1 MNGFNF
7 EKEKS
12 KAVRA
17 LTENGLEISQAEIVA
32 DCFATADLYGVTS
45 HGCAVLPAHIERLKR
60 GGYNLNPVFKIIRET
75 PSFAVIDGDNAIGPV
90 SAAYCMDYA
99 VANVKEN
106 GVFTVFS
113 RNNNTFGPA
122 FYYSL
127 KAAEKGFIAFICSN
141 SPAQMAPVGGKE
153 KMLGTNPFS
162 AVIPVPD
169 SDPIIV
175 DMATSVVAKSKFKEY
190 KAQNK
195 PLPDGWAL
203 DKNGKPTNDPDEGI
217 QGLVQP
223 MAGFKGYSIS
233 MLIDI
238 MSGVMS
244 GAAYLN
250 KVGRFY
256 SEDNNS
262 MNVGFYITAF
272 SPEIICGEGYGTEI
286 KEFAEMLKNSAPA
299 DGKSVCLPGEDRIHY
314 KKRNTDYEEKNCNF

>member
-1 MNGFNF
+1 MGD
-7 EKEKS
+7 
-12 KAVRA
+12 KAQIIDRLLQNHVP
-17 LTENGLEISQAEIVA
+17 ESQAEIIA
-32 DCFATADLYGVTS
+32 DVMITADAYGVTS
-45 HGCAVLPAHIERLKR
+45 HGVAILDSHIDRLNR
-60 GGYNLNPVFKIIRET
+60 GGYNLAPKFNVIRET
-75 PSFAVIDGDNAIGPV
+75 AAFAVIDGDNAMGPV
-90 SAAYCMDYA
+90 SANYCMNYA
-99 VANVKEN
+99 VTNAKES

-127 KAAEKGFIAFICSN
+127 KAAERGCIAFICSN
-141 SPAQMAPVGGKE
+141 SPAQMAPIGGKE

-162 AVIPVPD
+162 AVIPVPGR
-169 SDPIIV
+169 DPIII

-190 KAQNK
+190 KSAHK

-203 DKNGKPTNDPDEGI
+203 DKNGNPTNDPDEGI
-217 QGLVQP
+217 QGLIQP

-238 MSGVMS
+238 VSGILS

-272 SPEIICGEGYGTEI
+272 SPEIICGEDYGVRI
-286 KEFAEMLKNSAPA
+286 KEFAEMLKNSAA
-299 DGKSVCLPGEDRIHY
+299 TDGKKILLPGEDRISSY
-314 KKRNTDYEEKNCNF
+314 YRFLKRETL

>member
-12 KAVRA
+12 KSIKA
-17 LTENGLEISQAEIVA
+17 LTENGLDSLQAEIVA
-32 DCFATADLYGVTS
+32 DCFVTADLYGVTS

-60 GGYNLNPVFKIIRET
+60 GGYNLNPEFKIIRET

-90 SAAYCMDYA
+90 SADYCMDYA
-99 VANVKEN
+99 VRKAKEN

-127 KAAEKGFIAFICSN
+127 KAAEKGLIAFICSN

-162 AVIPVPD
+162 VVIPIPD

-190 KAQNK
+190 KAANK

-238 MSGVMS
+238 ISGVMS
-244 GAAYLN
+244 GAAFLN

-256 SEDNNS
+256 DDDNNS

-272 SPEIICGEGYGTEI
+272 SPEIICGEEYGVRI
-286 KEFAEMLKNSAPA
+286 KEFAEILKNSAPA
-299 DGKSVCLPGEDRIHY
+299 DGNTVYLPGEDRMHY
-314 KKRNTDYEEKNCNF
+314 KKRKTDYEEKNCNF